1 MAHRAHVWAEIVP
14 IVAAEIVVDRVV
26 TVVEEDVE
34 EISVAGTVA
43 VETTVTAKRDVA
55 TEAQQAPQYA

>member
-1 MAHRAHVWAEIVP
+1 M
-14 IVAAEIVVDRVV
+14 DRVV